1 MPDDLFSGLGPFA
14 DGLSA
19 ERRGKLALRL
29 TKACQVAPEAR
40 PAALALGSLYDPAK
54 RAEALALLNAMP
66 ALPRRYVLSRYAHL
80 SRLSRD

>member
-1 MPDDLFSGLGPFA
+1 MPDNLFDGIACFQ
-14 DGLSA
+14 DGLTN

-29 TKACQVAPEAR
+29 TRACEAAPEAR
-40 PAALALGSLYDPAK
+40 PAAQALGSLYDPAK
-54 RAEALALLNAMP
+54 RDEALRLLNAMP

>member
-40 PAALALGSLYDPAK
+40 PAAVALGSLYDPAK
-54 RAEALALLNAMP
+54 RAEALSILNAMGSI
-66 ALPRRYVLSRYAHL
+66 PRRQVIAKFQAL